1 MTNDDVL
8 RHVPASDEPILVRH
22 ITLKDLGHALHQG
35 YEDFA
40 ARPSFGAFL
49 LLIYPLAALLF
60 VLFLQGNGQLAY
72 LAFPMVAGF
81 ALLGP
86 AVSVSL
92 FEMSRRREMGLPSN
106 WRASFGWVRSA
117 SFAPIL
123 GLSLVM
129 MLLYVAWLALAE
141 SLYLCTLG
149 ALESA
154 TFGDFL
160 VRLFST
166 REGAALMLYGN
177 VCGLLFAFAALAMS
191 VVAFPLL
198 LERPVSL
205 LTAVGTS
212 IRAVASNIW
221 VMLLWGLLV
230 TVLLLAG
237 AAVFLVGLAA
247 VLPILGHATWH
258 LYRRLVASPSS

>member
-1 MTNDDVL
+1 MSHDDAL
-8 RHVPASDEPILVRH
+8 RHVPAADAPIHVRH
-22 ITLKDLGHALHQG
+22 ITLHDLGYALHQG

-60 VLFLQGNGQLAY
+60 VLFLQSSGQLAY
-72 LAFPMVAGF
+72 LAFPIVAGL

-86 AVSVSL
+86 AVSVAL
-92 FEMSRRREMGLPSN
+92 FEMSRRREAGLPSS
-106 WRASFGWVRSA
+106 WRAAFGWVRSA

-123 GLSLVM
+123 GLSLLM

-141 SLYLCTLG
+141 SLYLGTLG
-149 ALESA
+149 AA
-154 TFGDFL
+154 QPTFGDFL
-160 VRLFST
+160 VRLFTT

-177 VCGLLFAFAALAMS
+177 VCGLLFAFTALAMS
-191 VVAFPLL
+191 VIAFPLL

-205 LTAVGTS
+205 LSAVGAS
-212 IRAVASNIW
+212 VRAVASNLG

-258 LYRRLVASPSS
+258 LYRCLVAPPSS